1 MLALLLRSRRCVAAL
16 EFGLLAPTFV
26 MIFAGVADLGNAL
39 YTWAKL
45 EQALALG
52 ANYALM
58 NKAQVNSTNGQ
69 TLADNI
75 ATIVATS
82 NPGTGANSKVV
93 INNGPTAAV
102 TAGGTPANSG
112 TAANADKYYCLTGAP
127 PSWTWGT
134 AYTDSTTSCADSSQ
148 SGQFV
153 TITVS
158 YNFTPFFVSYGFVKS
173 GLMTAGSAVQTN

>member
-1 MLALLLRSRRCVAAL
+1 MLALLRSCRGVAAL

-26 MIFAGVADLGNAL
+26 MVFAGVADLGNAL
-39 YTWAKL
+39 YTWSKL

-69 TLADNI
+69 SLADNI

-82 NPGTGANSKVV
+82 NPGTGANSTVV
-93 INNGPTAAV
+93 VNNGPTAVV
-102 TAGGTPANSG
+102 TTGGTPANSG
-112 TAANADKYYCLTGAP
+112 TAANADKYYCLTGTP
-127 PSWTWGT
+127 TNWTWGT
-134 AYTDSTTSCADSSQ
+134 SYTDSTTQCTDGSQ

-158 YNFTPFFVSYGFVKS
+158 YNYTPFFVSYGFVRS
-173 GLMTAGSAVQTN
+173 GLMTAGAVVQAN